1 MSKTMELVRMAHSVF
16 LSSTEDKK
24 PSPWFGEVYGR
35 FAALWANE
43 MPGKLCP
50 DRPTVIEVMRSC
62 ALPFR
67 MSGDYSEDYRTIY
80 YNPTDFDKRTI
91 TRLVSKKL
99 AIVDVGA
106 DRNQMSLFQIQA
118 E

>member
-1 MSKTMELVRMAHSVF
+1 
-16 LSSTEDKK
+16 
-24 PSPWFGEVYGR
+24 
-35 FAALWANE
+35 
-43 MPGKLCP
+43 
-50 DRPTVIEVMRSC
+50 
-62 ALPFR
+62 

-106 DRNQMSLFQIQA
+106 GADRNQMSLFQIQA